1 VSDERILRIMKTN
14 VRDVAT
20 IVHRH
25 RQDAVEDGRTCRA
38 CGNPWPCDVR
48 LIAVALE
55 AGAKPQAARLTSVA
69 TTPSSAASR
78 ASLTPATRSRAHR
91 APQAKSVPA

>member
-1 VSDERILRIMKTN
+1 MKSN

-20 IVHRH
+20 IAGRH

-38 CGNPWPCDVR
+38 CGCPWPCDVR

-55 AGAKPQAARLTSVA
+55 VGAMRRAAHSTTVA
-69 TTPSSAASR
+69 TAPTSATVRVPIKA
-78 ASLTPATRSRAHR
+78 ATRSRTR
-91 APQAKSVPA
+91 RSPEVRPVPA

>member
-1 VSDERILRIMKTN
+1 MKTN

-25 RQDAVEDGRTCRA
+25 RQDGVEDGRTCRA
-38 CGNPWPCDVR
+38 CGSPWPCDVR

-55 AGAKPQAARLTSVA
+55 AGARRQAMRPTTVA
-69 TTPSSAASR
+69 PAPAPIANRVPVAAAS
-78 ASLTPATRSRAHR
+78 RSRAHR
-91 APQAKSVPA
+91 SPQVKPVPA

>member
-1 VSDERILRIMKTN
+1 MKTN

-38 CGNPWPCDVR
+38 CGSPWPCDVR
-48 LIAVALE
+48 LMAVALE
-55 AGAKPQAARLTSVA
+55 AGARRQAMRPTTVAPALTSVA
-69 TTPSSAASR
+69 NRAPVAA
-78 ASLTPATRSRAHR
+78 ATRSRAHR
-91 APQAKSVPA
+91 SSQVKSVPA